1 MPKIMMTTAILH
13 VRSFIAIMRVQ
24 KVRPKLIFT
33 DINYLDI

>member
-1 MPKIMMTTAILH
+1 MTTAILH
-13 VRSFIAIMRVQ
+13 VRSFIAITCVQ